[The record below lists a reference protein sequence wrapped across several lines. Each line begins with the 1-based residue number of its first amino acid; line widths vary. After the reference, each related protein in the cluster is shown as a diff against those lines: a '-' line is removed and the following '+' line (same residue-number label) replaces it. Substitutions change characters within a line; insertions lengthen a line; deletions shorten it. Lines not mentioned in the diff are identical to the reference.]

1 MSIATFRLRKE
12 REAAQKA
19 PSKKTNNK
27 KATKAAHAK
36 SSKKAVDS
44 NGSNK
49 HEN

>member
-19 PSKKTNNK
+19 PKKKTNK

-36 SSKKAVDS
+36 SSEKVVDS

-49 HEN
+49 HKN